1 MAAFWLVVASSAQQ
15 NAPGACLSMFGIMRE
30 AYSRGGLETS
40 GVTKAAAPA
49 TLGNAFLCSN
59 PAVSWNGLMQIL
71 KSNLIVAL
79 RRLPLFN
86 ELSEQALEVIAER
99 VRRRKYE
106 ANEMIFSEGEA
117 CQGRCSSQ
125 RLTGENN

>member
-1 MAAFWLVVASSAQQ
+1 
-15 NAPGACLSMFGIMRE
+15 MFGIMRE
-30 AYSRGGLETS
+30 YSRGGLETR

-49 TLGNAFLCSN
+49 TLGNALLCSN

-86 ELSEQALEVIAER
+86 ELSEQELEVIDER
-99 VRRRKYE
+99 VETTK
-106 ANEMIFSEGEA
+106 I
-117 CQGRCSSQ
+117 
-125 RLTGENN
+125 